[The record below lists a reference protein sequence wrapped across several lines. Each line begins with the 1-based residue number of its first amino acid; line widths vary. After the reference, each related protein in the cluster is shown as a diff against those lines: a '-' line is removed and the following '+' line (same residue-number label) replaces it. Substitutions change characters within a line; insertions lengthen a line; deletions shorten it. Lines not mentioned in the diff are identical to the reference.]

1 MSRTDVYETVTNAIA
16 SKLSRKVFRGRLSK
30 CLGMECQIFRKT
42 PAPKKDIEGLMS
54 PCFG

>member
-16 SKLSRKVFRGRLSK
+16 AAIEKGFSGEMFEMPWH
-30 CLGMECQIFRKT
+30 GMSDIPQNAST
-42 PAPKKDIEGLMS
+42 QKDIEGLMS